1 MYSEKDSVDKIF
13 RTMKTQEEI
22 VSLRPRLERGVK
34 TYVSIIVTAYRLIAA
49 LVYFMRELG

>member
-1 MYSEKDSVDKIF
+1 
-13 RTMKTQEEI
+13 MKTQEEI